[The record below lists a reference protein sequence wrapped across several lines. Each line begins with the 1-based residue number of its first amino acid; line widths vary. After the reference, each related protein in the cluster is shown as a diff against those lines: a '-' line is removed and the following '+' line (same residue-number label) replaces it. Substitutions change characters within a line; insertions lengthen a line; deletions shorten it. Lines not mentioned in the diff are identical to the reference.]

1 MMHDFT
7 AFGHILR
14 SSLVKPHNSV
24 IPAKAGIQEQQR
36 KTGFPLKYRGNDRN
50 ISHVLLLMVS
60 LVICLH
66 IVNYTVDLLSNP
78 NVNVVSELKIEL

>member
-24 IPAKAGIQEQQR
+24 IPAKAGIQEKQR
-36 KTGFPLKYRGNDRN
+36 KTGFPLKDRGNDRN

-60 LVICLH
+60 LVICMYIL
-66 IVNYTVDLLSNP
+66 NYTAGLPSSPID
-78 NVNVVSELKIEL
+78 NVLED

>member
-1 MMHDFT
+1 MHDFT

-24 IPAKAGIQEQQR
+24 IPAKAGIQEKQR
-36 KTGFPLKYRGNDRN
+36 KTGFPLNACGNDRN

-66 IVNYTVDLLSNP
+66 ILNYTAGLPSSPIDNVLSD
-78 NVNVVSELKIEL
+78 LKIEL